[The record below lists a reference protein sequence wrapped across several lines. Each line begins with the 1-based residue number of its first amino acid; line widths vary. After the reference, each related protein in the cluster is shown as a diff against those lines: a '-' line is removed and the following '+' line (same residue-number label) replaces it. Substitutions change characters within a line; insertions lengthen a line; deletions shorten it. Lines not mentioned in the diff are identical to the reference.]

1 MSFIL
6 VGFKRRVLRYRSAFI
21 NPSQERRILSCPS
34 TVSCPVSR
42 WYQYL
47 ANYNLNL
54 NFWGTLL
61 GNEGFWIKAEH
72 FSFKMKVLASLQ
84 LANNCRKRRSVQ
96 VSKLFRGSQLQFLEN
111 ICSED
116 DLSSKIFGT
125 FVVKFLACLS
135 PRIFEHLRNG
145 IIIKGHLQFSGP

>member
-1 MSFIL
+1 
-6 VGFKRRVLRYRSAFI
+6 
-21 NPSQERRILSCPS
+21 
-34 TVSCPVSR
+34 
-42 WYQYL
+42 
-47 ANYNLNL
+47 
-54 NFWGTLL
+54 
-61 GNEGFWIKAEH
+61 
-72 FSFKMKVLASLQ
+72 MKVLASLQ

-135 PRIFEHLRNG
+135 PRIFEHLKNG
-145 IIIKGHLQFSGP
+145 IIIKGHLEFSGPFFLAEIFEKVSFDPLTVFASLDFQLGNPNR